1 MLFARKGIM
10 LVSIIHDLLI
20 TRSCVWM
27 ITPLI
32 LSGGKIWRAHLPEKL
47 HYFMWQICQTAFP
60 TNNKRV
66 SCKLA
71 QSIAC
76 PRCFLVDETTLHVLR
91 DCPHRR
97 ELWNLLGILIPPIII
112 ITYVK
117 EWVANIM

>member
-1 MLFARKGIM
+1 MRMDDNPIDSKW
-10 LVSIIHDLLI
+10 
-20 TRSCVWM
+20 R
-27 ITPLI
+27 
-32 LSGGKIWRAHLPEKL
+32 KIWHAHLPEKL

-91 DCPHRR
+91 DCPHPR

-112 ITYVK
+112 ITNVK